1 MVLTLRSRIHVVV
14 NVHISGGDMSSS
26 PGVLTGLD
34 GAGQRAE
41 VPAIEISG
49 LTKVYGNAETRAVD
63 DVSLAVPAGTVFG
76 FLGPNGAG
84 KTTTIKI
91 LAGLLSATSGHVRVN
106 GYDVARKRSAAMEQI
121 GAVLEGS
128 RNVYWT
134 LTAWQNLLYFGRLK
148 GMRKAAAQ
156 ARAEELLTGLE
167 LWERRNDKVGDYS
180 RGMQQKVAIAAALIA
195 DPPILLLDEPTIG
208 LDVEATRTVK
218 GWVRS
223 LSTDRGKTVLLT
235 THQMNVVEELCD
247 RVAVIRRGQ
256 VVTDQPTRELLGR
269 FRQRDRY
276 VIEIDG
282 PADGLDLPAGF
293 ESTSTDDTTTIIGQL
308 VDPDQV
314 YELVDRLRRG
324 GATLRSLN
332 QVQPD
337 LEDVFLDLIRDKADV

>member
-1 MVLTLRSRIHVVV
+1 MTAGS
-14 NVHISGGDMSSS
+14 
-26 PGVLTGLD
+26 GVLTGFD
-34 GAGQRAE
+34 ESGRHAE

-49 LTKVYGNAETRAVD
+49 LSKTYGTGETRAVD
-63 DVSLAVPAGTVFG
+63 NVSLVVPAGSVFG

-91 LAGLLSATSGHVRVN
+91 LAGLLSATSGHVRLN
-106 GYDVARKRSAAMEQI
+106 GYDVARRRSGAMEQI

-134 LTAWQNLLYFGRLK
+134 LSAWQNLVYFGRLK
-148 GMRKAAAQ
+148 GMRKAAVQ

-167 LWERRNDKVGDYS
+167 LWERRDDKVGDYS

-218 GWVRS
+218 EWVRAM
-223 LSTDRGKTVLLT
+223 STERGKTVLLT

-256 VVTDQPTRELLGR
+256 VITDQPTRQLLAA
-269 FRQRDRY
+269 FRRRDQY

-282 PADGLDLPAGF
+282 PADGVELPAGF
-293 ESTSTDDTTTIIGQL
+293 EVTTTDDTVTITARL
-308 VDPDQV
+308 ADPQEL
-314 YELVDRLRRG
+314 YGLVDRLRDRG
-324 GATLRSLN
+324 VILRSLA

-337 LEDVFLDLIRDKADV
+337 LEDVFLDLIKDRADV

>member
-1 MVLTLRSRIHVVV
+1 
-14 NVHISGGDMSSS
+14 
-26 PGVLTGLD
+26 
-34 GAGQRAE
+34 
-41 VPAIEISG
+41 
-49 LTKVYGNAETRAVD
+49 
-63 DVSLAVPAGTVFG
+63 VSLRVPAGSVFG

-91 LAGLLSATSGHVRVN
+91 LAGLLSATSGQVRLN
-106 GYDVARKRSAAMEQI
+106 GYDVARRRSGAMEQI

-134 LTAWQNLLYFGRLK
+134 LSAWQNLLYFGRLK

-167 LWERRNDKVGDYS
+167 LWERRDEKVGDYS

-218 GWVRS
+218 EWVRA
-223 LSTDRGKTVLLT
+223 LSTERGKTVLLT

-256 VVTDQPTRELLGR
+256 VITDQPTRQLLAR
-269 FRQRDRY
+269 FRQRDQY

-282 PADGLDLPAGF
+282 PADGLELPVGF
-293 ESTSTDDTTTIIGQL
+293 EVTSTDDTTTITARFA
-308 VDPDQV
+308 DPQEL
-314 YELVDRLRRG
+314 YGLVDRLRDRG
-324 GATLRSLN
+324 VILQSLA

-337 LEDVFLDLIRDKADV
+337 LEEVFLDLIKDKADV

>member
-1 MVLTLRSRIHVVV
+1 MNR
-14 NVHISGGDMSSS
+14 
-26 PGVLTGLD
+26 GVKLN
-34 GAGQRAE
+34 
-41 VPAIEISG
+41 VPAIQISA
-49 LTKVYGNAETRAVD
+49 LTKTYGRSQVRAVD
-63 DVSLAVPAGTVFG
+63 EVSLGVPTGSVFG

-91 LAGLLSATSGHVRVN
+91 LAGLLSATSGQVRVN
-106 GYDVARKRSAAMEQI
+106 GYDVARRRSAAMEQI

-134 LTAWQNLLYFGRLK
+134 LSAWQNLLYFGRLK

-167 LWERRNDKVGDYS
+167 LWDRRDEKVGDYS

-218 GWVRS
+218 EWVRA
-223 LSTDRGKTVLLT
+223 LSTERGKTVLLT

-256 VVTDQPTRELLGR
+256 VVTDQPTRELLAT

-276 VIEIDG
+276 VIEIDRS
-282 PADGLDLPAGF
+282 DGELDLPAG
-293 ESTSTDDTTTIIGQL
+293 SAATSTDDTTTITARLADQGELYGL
-308 VDPDQV
+308 VDQ
-314 YELVDRLRRG
+314 LRGRG
-324 GATLRSLN
+324 AVLRSLA

-337 LEDVFLDLIRDKADV
+337 LEDVFLDLIKDRTDV

>member
-1 MVLTLRSRIHVVV
+1 M
-14 NVHISGGDMSSS
+14 N
-26 PGVLTGLD
+26 
-34 GAGQRAE
+34 
-41 VPAIEISG
+41 VPAIEINA
-49 LTKVYGNAETRAVD
+49 LTKDYGSTQARAVD
-63 DVSLAVPAGTVFG
+63 GVSLRVPAGSVFG

-91 LAGLLSATSGHVRVN
+91 LAGLLSATSGQVRLN
-106 GYDVARKRSAAMEQI
+106 GHDVARRRSRAMEQI

-134 LTAWQNLLYFGRLK
+134 LSAWQNLLYFGRLK

-167 LWERRNDKVGDYS
+167 LWERRDEKVGDYS

-218 GWVRS
+218 EWVRA
-223 LSTDRGKTVLLT
+223 LSTERGKTVLLT
-235 THQMNVVEELCD
+235 THQMNVVEEVCD

-256 VVTDQPTRELLGR
+256 VITDQPTRQLLAR
-269 FRQRDRY
+269 FRRRDQY

-282 PADGLDLPAGF
+282 RADGLELPVGS
-293 ESTSTDDTTTIIGQL
+293 EVVSTDDTTTITARL
-308 VDPDQV
+308 ADPQEL
-314 YELVDRLRRG
+314 YGLVDRLRDRG
-324 GATLRSLN
+324 AILQSLA

-337 LEDVFLDLIRDKADV
+337 LEDVFLDLIKDKADV

>member
-1 MVLTLRSRIHVVV
+1 MTAST
-14 NVHISGGDMSSS
+14 GA
-26 PGVLTGLD
+26 LTGLD
-34 GAGQRAE
+34 GPDRRAE
-41 VPAIEISG
+41 VPAIEISE
-49 LTKVYGNAETRAVD
+49 LTKVYGKAEVRAVD

-106 GYDVARKRSAAMEQI
+106 GFDVAHRRSAAMEQI

-134 LTAWQNLLYFGRLK
+134 LSAWQNLMYFGRLN
-148 GMRKAAAQ
+148 GMRKAATQ
-156 ARAEELLTGLE
+156 ARAEELLTGLD
-167 LWERRNDKVGDYS
+167 LWERRNDKVGDFS
-180 RGMQQKVAIAAALIA
+180 RGMQQKVAIAAALIT

-218 GWVRS
+218 EWIRS
-223 LSTDRGKTVLLT
+223 LSSDRGKTVLLT

-256 VVTDQPTRELLGR
+256 VVTDQPTRELLAK

-276 VIEIDG
+276 VIEIDRT
-282 PADGLDLPAGF
+282 ANELELPAGF
-293 ESTSTDDTTTIIGQL
+293 EATSTDDTTTITAKL
-308 VDPDQV
+308 VDPPEL
-314 YELVDRLRRG
+314 YELVDRLRGRG
-324 GATLRSLN
+324 AVLRSLA

-337 LEDVFLDLIRDKADV
+337 LEDVFLDLIKDKTDV

>member
-1 MVLTLRSRIHVVV
+1 M
-14 NVHISGGDMSSS
+14 N
-26 PGVLTGLD
+26 
-34 GAGQRAE
+34 
-41 VPAIEISG
+41 VPAIEINA
-49 LTKVYGNAETRAVD
+49 LTKDYGSTQARAVD
-63 DVSLAVPAGTVFG
+63 GVSLRVPAGSVFG

-91 LAGLLSATSGHVRVN
+91 LAGLLSATSGQVRLN
-106 GYDVARKRSAAMEQI
+106 GHDVARRRSRAMEQI

-134 LTAWQNLLYFGRLK
+134 LSAWQNLLYFGRLK

-167 LWERRNDKVGDYS
+167 LWERRDEKVGDYS

-218 GWVRS
+218 EWVRA
-223 LSTDRGKTVLLT
+223 LSTERGKTVLLT
-235 THQMNVVEELCD
+235 THQMNVVEEVCD

-256 VVTDQPTRELLGR
+256 VITDQPTRQLLAR
-269 FRQRDRY
+269 FRRRDQY

-282 PADGLDLPAGF
+282 RADGLELPVGSEVVSA
-293 ESTSTDDTTTIIGQL
+293 DDTTTITARL
-308 VDPDQV
+308 ADPQEL
-314 YELVDRLRRG
+314 YGLVDRLRDRG
-324 GATLRSLN
+324 AILQSLA

-337 LEDVFLDLIRDKADV
+337 LEDVFLDLIKDKADV

>member
-1 MVLTLRSRIHVVV
+1 M
-14 NVHISGGDMSSS
+14 N
-26 PGVLTGLD
+26 
-34 GAGQRAE
+34 
-41 VPAIEISG
+41 VPAIEINA
-49 LTKVYGNAETRAVD
+49 LTKDYGSTQARAVD
-63 DVSLAVPAGTVFG
+63 GVSLRVPAGSVFG

-91 LAGLLSATSGHVRVN
+91 LAGLLSATSGQVRLN
-106 GYDVARKRSAAMEQI
+106 GHDVARRRSRAMEQI

-134 LTAWQNLLYFGRLK
+134 LSAWQNLLYFGRLK

-167 LWERRNDKVGDYS
+167 LWERRDEKVGDYS

-218 GWVRS
+218 EWVRA
-223 LSTDRGKTVLLT
+223 LSTERGKTVLLT
-235 THQMNVVEELCD
+235 THQMNVVEEVCD

-256 VVTDQPTRELLGR
+256 VITDQPTRQLLAR
-269 FRQRDRY
+269 FRRRDQY

-282 PADGLDLPAGF
+282 RADGLELPVGS
-293 ESTSTDDTTTIIGQL
+293 EVVCTDDTTTITARL
-308 VDPDQV
+308 ADPQEL
-314 YELVDRLRRG
+314 YGLVDRLRDRG
-324 GATLRSLN
+324 AILQSLA

-337 LEDVFLDLIRDKADV
+337 LEDVFLDLIKDKADV

>member
-1 MVLTLRSRIHVVV
+1 M
-14 NVHISGGDMSSS
+14 N
-26 PGVLTGLD
+26 
-34 GAGQRAE
+34 
-41 VPAIEISG
+41 VPAIEINA
-49 LTKVYGNAETRAVD
+49 LTKDYRSTKARAVD
-63 DVSLAVPAGTVFG
+63 GVSLRVPAGSVFG

-91 LAGLLSATSGHVRVN
+91 LAGLLSATTGQVLLN
-106 GYDVARKRSAAMEQI
+106 GYDVARQRSAAMEQI

-134 LTAWQNLLYFGRLK
+134 LSAWQNLVYFGRLK

-156 ARAEELLTGLE
+156 ARAEELLTGLD
-167 LWERRNDKVGDYS
+167 LWERRDEKVGDYS

-218 GWVRS
+218 EWVRT
-223 LSTDRGKTVLLT
+223 LSTERGKTVLLT

-256 VVTDQPTRELLGR
+256 MITDQPTRQLLAT
-269 FRQRDRY
+269 FRRRDQY

-282 PADGLDLPAGF
+282 PADGLELPVGY
-293 ESTSTDDTTTIIGQL
+293 EMTSTDDTTTITARLAGPQEL
-308 VDPDQV
+308 
-314 YELVDRLRRG
+314 YGLVDRLRDRG
-324 GATLRSLN
+324 AILQSLA

-337 LEDVFLDLIRDKADV
+337 LEDVFLDLIKDKADV

>member
-1 MVLTLRSRIHVVV
+1 M
-14 NVHISGGDMSSS
+14 N
-26 PGVLTGLD
+26 
-34 GAGQRAE
+34 
-41 VPAIEISG
+41 VPAIEINA
-49 LTKVYGNAETRAVD
+49 LTKDYGSTQARAVD
-63 DVSLAVPAGTVFG
+63 GVSLRVPAGSVFG

-91 LAGLLSATSGHVRVN
+91 LAGLLSATSGQVRLN
-106 GYDVARKRSAAMEQI
+106 GHDVARRRSRAMEQI

-134 LTAWQNLLYFGRLK
+134 LSAWQNLLYFGRLK

-167 LWERRNDKVGDYS
+167 LWERRDEKVGDYS

-218 GWVRS
+218 EWVRA
-223 LSTDRGKTVLLT
+223 LSTERGKTVLLT
-235 THQMNVVEELCD
+235 THQMNVVEEVCD

-256 VVTDQPTRELLGR
+256 VITDQPTRQLLAR
-269 FRQRDRY
+269 FRQRDQY

-282 PADGLDLPAGF
+282 RADGLELPVGS
-293 ESTSTDDTTTIIGQL
+293 EVVCTDDTTTITARL
-308 VDPDQV
+308 ADPQEL
-314 YELVDRLRRG
+314 YGLVDRLRDRG
-324 GATLRSLN
+324 AILQSLA

-337 LEDVFLDLIRDKADV
+337 LEDVFLDLIKDKADV

>member
-1 MVLTLRSRIHVVV
+1 M
-14 NVHISGGDMSSS
+14 N
-26 PGVLTGLD
+26 
-34 GAGQRAE
+34 
-41 VPAIEISG
+41 VPAIEIIA
-49 LTKVYGNAETRAVD
+49 LTKDYRSTRAVD
-63 DVSLAVPAGTVFG
+63 GVSLRVPAGSVFG

-91 LAGLLSATSGHVRVN
+91 LAGLLSATTGQVLLN
-106 GYDVARKRSAAMEQI
+106 GYDVARQRSAAMEQI

-134 LTAWQNLLYFGRLK
+134 LSAWQNLVYFGRLK

-167 LWERRNDKVGDYS
+167 LWERRDEKVGDYS

-218 GWVRS
+218 EWVRA
-223 LSTDRGKTVLLT
+223 LSTERGKTVLLT
-235 THQMNVVEELCD
+235 THQMNVVEEVCD

-256 VVTDQPTRELLGR
+256 VITDQPTRGLLAG
-269 FRQRDRY
+269 FRRRDQY

-282 PADGLDLPAGF
+282 PAGGLELPAGC
-293 ESTSTDDTTTIIGQL
+293 EVTGTDETTTITARLTDAQEL
-308 VDPDQV
+308 
-314 YELVDRLRRG
+314 YELVDRLRDRG
-324 GATLRSLN
+324 AILRSLA

-337 LEDVFLDLIRDKADV
+337 LENVFLDLIKDKADV

>member
-1 MVLTLRSRIHVVV
+1 MTAST
-14 NVHISGGDMSSS
+14 GA
-26 PGVLTGLD
+26 LTGLE
-34 GAGQRAE
+34 GAGQRAK

-49 LTKVYGNAETRAVD
+49 LTKVYGTAEVRAVD
-63 DVSLAVPAGTVFG
+63 DVSLSVPAGTVFG

-91 LAGLLSATSGHVRVN
+91 LAGLLSATDGQVRVN

-156 ARAEELLTGLE
+156 ERAEELLTGLG
-167 LWERRNDKVGDYS
+167 LWERRNEKVGDYS
-180 RGMQQKVAIAAALIA
+180 RGMQQKVAIATALVA

-218 GWVRS
+218 EWVRS

-276 VIEIDG
+276 VIEID
-282 PADGLDLPAGF
+282 PMANELELPEGF
-293 ESTSTDDTTTIIGQL
+293 EATSTEDTTTITANL
-308 VDPDQV
+308 AEPPEL
-314 YELVDRLRRG
+314 YELVDRLRDRG
-324 GATLRSLN
+324 AVLRSLA

-337 LEDVFLDLIRDKADV
+337 LEDVFLDLIKDKSDV

>member
-1 MVLTLRSRIHVVV
+1 MNR
-14 NVHISGGDMSSS
+14 
-26 PGVLTGLD
+26 GVKLN
-34 GAGQRAE
+34 
-41 VPAIEISG
+41 VPAIQISA
-49 LTKVYGNAETRAVD
+49 LTKTYGRSQVRAVD
-63 DVSLAVPAGTVFG
+63 EVSLGVPTGSVFG

-91 LAGLLSATSGHVRVN
+91 LAGLLSATSGQVRVN
-106 GYDVARKRSAAMEQI
+106 GYDVARRRSAAMEQI

-134 LTAWQNLLYFGRLK
+134 LSAWQNLLYFGRLK

-167 LWERRNDKVGDYS
+167 LWDRRDEKVGDYS

-218 GWVRS
+218 EWVRA
-223 LSTDRGKTVLLT
+223 LSTERGKTVLLT

-256 VVTDQPTRELLGR
+256 VVTHQPTRELLAT

-276 VIEIDG
+276 VIEIDRS
-282 PADGLDLPAGF
+282 DGELDLPAG
-293 ESTSTDDTTTIIGQL
+293 SAATSTDDTTTITARLADQRELYGL
-308 VDPDQV
+308 VDQ
-314 YELVDRLRRG
+314 LRGRG
-324 GATLRSLN
+324 AVLRSLA

-337 LEDVFLDLIRDKADV
+337 LEDVFLDLIKDRTDV

>member
-1 MVLTLRSRIHVVV
+1 MTAST
-14 NVHISGGDMSSS
+14 GA
-26 PGVLTGLD
+26 LTGLE

-49 LTKVYGNAETRAVD
+49 LTKVYGTAKVRAVD
-63 DVSLAVPAGTVFG
+63 DVSLSVPAGTVFG

-91 LAGLLSATSGHVRVN
+91 LSGLLSATEGQVRVN

-134 LTAWQNLLYFGRLK
+134 LTAWQNMLYFGRLK

-156 ARAEELLTGLE
+156 DRAEELLTGLD
-167 LWERRNDKVGDYS
+167 LWERRNEKVGDYS

-218 GWVRS
+218 EWVRT
-223 LSTDRGKTVLLT
+223 LSTDRRKTVLLT

-276 VIEIDG
+276 VIEIDRMT
-282 PADGLDLPAGF
+282 DELDLPDGF
-293 ESTSTDDTTTIIGQL
+293 EATSTDETTTITAKL
-308 VDPDQV
+308 AEPPEL
-314 YELVDRLRRG
+314 YELVDRLRDRG
-324 GATLRSLN
+324 AVLRSLA

-337 LEDVFLDLIRDKADV
+337 LEDVFLDLIKDRSDV